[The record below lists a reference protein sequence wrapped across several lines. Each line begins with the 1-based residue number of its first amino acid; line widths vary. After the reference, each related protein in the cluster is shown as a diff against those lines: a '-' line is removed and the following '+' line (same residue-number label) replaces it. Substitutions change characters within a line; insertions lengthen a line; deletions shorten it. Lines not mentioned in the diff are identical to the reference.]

1 MKRVLM
7 LGPPGSGKGTQGE
20 RLARA
25 LGVEHISS
33 GDLLREAVTA
43 GTPLGRQVE
52 QHLAEG
58 RLAPD
63 ELVREAVR
71 PALERRDG
79 YVLDGFPRTLSQTGG
94 VAFDAVVHL
103 DVPEQEVKR
112 RLVGRGRA
120 DDQEEAIAERLRE
133 YEHDTRPLLDH
144 YRDVLVEV
152 DGDRPVDEISEDVL
166 ARLAR

>member
-25 LGVEHISS
+25 LGVDHISS
-33 GDLLREAVTA
+33 GDLLREAVAA

-52 QHLAEG
+52 QHLAAG

-79 YVLDGFPRTLSQTGG
+79 YVLDGFPRTLAQTGG
-94 VAFDAVVHL
+94 VGFDAVVHL

-112 RLVGRGRA
+112 RLLARGRG
-120 DDQEEAIAERLRE
+120 DDQEDAIAERLRE
-133 YEHDTRPLLDH
+133 YEHDTRPLIDH

-152 DGDRPVDEISEDVL
+152 DGDRTVDEIAEDLL
-166 ARLAR
+166 ARVAR

>member
-33 GDLLREAVTA
+33 GELLREAVAA
-43 GTPLGRQVE
+43 GTPLGRQVQE
-52 QHLAEG
+52 EMAAG
-58 RLAPD
+58 RLVAD
-63 ELVREAVR
+63 DLVTEAVR

-79 YVLDGFPRTLSQTGG
+79 YVLDGFPRKLSQTDGI
-94 VAFDAVVHL
+94 AFDAVVHL
-103 DVPEQEVKR
+103 DVPEAEVVR
-112 RLVGRGRA
+112 RLLERGRA
-120 DDQEEAIAERLRE
+120 DDTEAVIAERLQE
-133 YEHDTRPLLDH
+133 YKDDTLPLLEH

-152 DGDRPVDEISEDVL
+152 NGNRDVDAIAADLRERI
-166 ARLAR
+166 